1 MDLVVH
7 LSCFTGDYSSA
18 AESKISRSELTK
30 IISAKKCIKSNVT
43 QLTELLRLVQ
53 LHGVA

>member
-1 MDLVVH
+1 MDLAVH

-18 AESKISRSELTK
+18 AESRISRSELTK
-30 IISAKKCIKSNVT
+30 LISAKKCIKSNVT